1 MAKEKKDKKEKKE
14 KKEKKDKKKSK
25 KKDKNEEPE
34 EVQGKLFKVVISLWL
49 LSNDQKNSTPTLVS
63 SNALQY
69 KIWTNWASRL
79 TFKKRMH
86 LGPMGKGLTY

>member
-49 LSNDQKNSTPTLVS
+49 LSNDQKNSTPTFGFFECTSV
-63 SNALQY
+63 
-69 KIWTNWASRL
+69 
-79 TFKKRMH
+79 
-86 LGPMGKGLTY
+86 